1 MLFITGAESF
11 IGRALTARCKKNG
24 SAFIGTDARVPDGST
39 TLQSDIRD
47 PAIAELMPEGA
58 TVVHLA
64 AISRDPDCRSD
75 PRLAFEVNVG
85 GTANVLAAA
94 MQRRAAQIVFASS
107 EWVYGDVGG
116 DSVQSESQSI
126 DVTAIKS
133 EYALTK
139 IVGEQYLRLVSKLP
153 ATTILRFGIVYGPRS
168 DNWSALE
175 SLVNS
180 VQHKPEISIGALATA
195 RRFIHVEDIVSGI
208 LATNGRTGFEIFNL
222 SGDRPISLGEVIAE
236 AETISGRHPK
246 VTETNPENPS
256 VRNPDNTKIK
266 VALGWKPQRDLRAGV
281 KDVYEFICH
290 QRR

>member
-1 MLFITGAESF
+1 MDI
-11 IGRALTARCKKNG
+11 
-24 SAFIGTDARVPDGST
+24 AFIGTDARVPASST

-94 MQRRAAQIVFASS
+94 MRRRAAQIVFASS

-116 DSVQSESQSI
+116 DSVQSESQAI

-139 IVGEQYLRLVSKLP
+139 ITGEQYLRLVSKLR

-180 VQHKPEISIGALATA
+180 VLHKPEISVGALATA

-208 LATNGRTGFEIFNL
+208 LAANGRTGFEIFNL
-222 SGDRPISLGEVIAE
+222 SGDRPISLGEVIA
-236 AETISGRHPK
+236 RLR
-246 VTETNPENPS
+246 PS
-256 VRNPDNTKIK
+256 
-266 VALGWKPQRDLRAGV
+266 AA
-281 KDVYEFICH
+281 
-290 QRR
+290 

>member
-24 SAFIGTDARVPDGST
+24 TAFIGTDARVPDDST
-39 TLQSDIRD
+39 TMQSDIRD
-47 PAIAELMPEGA
+47 PAIGELMPEGA

-94 MQRRAAQIVFASS
+94 MRRRAAQIVFASS
-107 EWVYGDVGG
+107 EWVYGEVSG
-116 DSVQSESQSI
+116 DSVQSESQAI

-139 IVGEQYLRLVSKLP
+139 IAGEQYLRLVSKLP
-153 ATTILRFGIVYGPRS
+153 ATTVLRFGIVYGPRS

-180 VQHKPEISIGALATA
+180 VLHKPEISVGALATA

-208 LATNGRTGFEIFNL
+208 LSANGRTGFEIFNL

-236 AETISGRHPK
+236 AAGVSGLHPK
-246 VTETNPENPS
+246 IAETNPGNPS
-256 VRNPDNTKIK
+256 IRNPDNAKAK
-266 VALGWKPQRDLRAGV
+266 ADLRWKPQWDLRSGV
-281 KDVYEFICH
+281 KDVYDFMSR
-290 QRR
+290 QQA